1 MNFPVK
7 LCTIKGNLVFM
18 NTFYPKVAVAS
29 ICTALG
35 LALGVS
41 PEVKA
46 ASFTLEPTIT
56 FEVIDYSERVVDDGY
71 YVYEYDGV
79 GDYARV
85 NDYFWV
91 VVVREAQ
98 VGRFAEF
105 NMNSFSLLPN
115 KVIRSVLFETQISSF
130 EFYTGSPDKPDSLSI
145 FGYVGNG
152 REDISDF
159 EAGVFLSSVDI
170 SSSSPGDILSFDV
183 TRFVNQR
190 VTNADAFTGFA
201 LRVPNGSVYLGGD
214 SFPGTPLR
222 MVVETADVAEP
233 VPEPTTII
241 GSAIGLCLGGWL
253 KRKKSSQ
260 QNKTL
265 PQP

>member
-1 MNFPVK
+1 
-7 LCTIKGNLVFM
+7 M
-18 NTFYPKVAVAS
+18 NTFYSKVAVAS
-29 ICTALG
+29 ICTTLG

-41 PEVKA
+41 PEAKA
-46 ASFTLEPTIT
+46 ASFTLAPTIT
-56 FEVIDYSERVVDDGY
+56 FEVIDYSERISTEIGY
-71 YVYEYDGV
+71 IYEYDGI
-79 GDYARV
+79 GDSARV
-85 NDYFWV
+85 NDYFWAV
-91 VVVREAQ
+91 VLREAQ

-105 NMNSFSLLPN
+105 NINSFSLLPN
-115 KVIRSVLFETQISSF
+115 KVIRSALVETQLSSF
-130 EFYTGSPDKPDSLSI
+130 EFYTGAPHKPDSVSI

-152 REDISDF
+152 TEEASDF

-170 SSSSPGDILSFDV
+170 SSSSRGDILSFDV

-190 VTNADAFTGFA
+190 VTNTDTFAGFA
-201 LRVPNGSVYLGGD
+201 LRVSTGTVSFGGD
-214 SFPGTPLR
+214 NFSGTPLR

-260 QNKTL
+260 QNKTI
-265 PQP
+265 PQR

>member
-1 MNFPVK
+1 
-7 LCTIKGNLVFM
+7 M

-46 ASFTLEPTIT
+46 ASFTLEPTTT
-56 FEVIDYSERVVDDGY
+56 FEVIDYSKRVLTEDG
-71 YVYEYDGV
+71 YVYEYDGI
-79 GDYARV
+79 GDSVRII
-85 NDYFWV
+85 DYFLV
-91 VVVREAQ
+91 ARVREAE
-98 VGRFAEF
+98 GARFAEF
-105 NMNSFSLLPN
+105 NIDSFSLLPN
-115 KVIRSVLFETQISSF
+115 KIIRSVLFETQISTF
-130 EFYTGSPDKPDSLSI
+130 EFYTGAPWNPGSLSI

-152 REDISDF
+152 TEEASDL

-183 TRFVNQR
+183 TQFVNQR
-190 VTNADAFTGFA
+190 VTNADAFAGFA
-201 LRVPNGSVYLGGD
+201 IRALNPGTVVLGGD
-214 SFPGTPLR
+214 SFLDTPLR

-260 QNKTL
+260 QNKTI
-265 PQP
+265 PQR